1 MNTAAIKRLR
11 QKLKSGEA
19 TAGVWV
25 SLEAPSISEMAVAL
39 GLDWII
45 IDAEH
50 GHLDFGDIVAHL
62 RCVVRSDTVA
72 LVRIAELNSGLIKRV
87 LDCGADGVV
96 VPWIESAEQLRAA
109 VQFASYPP
117 QGTRG
122 IGAERATAWG
132 QAFVEHAATANEHVL
147 VVPIIETIR
156 AKQNLHELLSVAG
169 VDLFYFGPADYSASA
184 GYRGQWEGPGVAED
198 LLAMNDTLRRA
209 GKHTGVMTR
218 DAHDLRRRAEQGF
231 QLLGLGLDS
240 GLLIRALRQSLA
252 ALDRRPTMRADLSL
266 SVSPGSSSG
275 TGVAPHAKTE
285 PFRLALTAD
294 FYESNGQ
301 LSYRDVGL
309 DVLERDPRLAVE
321 RFDTHCGEVEPA
333 QLKGPHGVMVLTP
346 RVTAQS
352 LAQSD
357 TLLALG
363 RFGVGFDSVDVQ
375 ACTEHDVLLFI
386 AAGAVDH
393 SVAEATVLWMLALSH
408 HVRVKDAIVRET
420 RWHDRR
426 HFMGSELRERTL
438 GLIGCGGIGRAV
450 LRQLSGFDM
459 RPPLVFD
466 PHLSSASIA
475 ELGAR
480 SVTLDELLAQS
491 DFVSLHCPLN
501 ESTRNLIGARELA
514 LMRPTAYL
522 INTARGGIVDE
533 QALDHALRQ
542 QTIAG
547 AAMDC
552 FVGEPLTAP
561 PSYADLDNVLLAPHA
576 IAWTDELFRDIGR
589 TVCQGFVDL
598 LAGRVPRGV
607 VNPAVLERP
616 GFQAKWQRW
625 RR

>member
-11 QKLKSGEA
+11 QKLNSGEA
-19 TAGVWV
+19 TAGLWV
-25 SLEAPSISEMAVAL
+25 SLEAPNISEMAVAL

-50 GHLDFGDIVAHL
+50 GHLDWGDIVAHL

-109 VQFASYPP
+109 VQFAQYPQ

-132 QAFVEHAATANEHVL
+132 QAFVEHTATANEHVL
-147 VVPIIETIR
+147 VVPILETIR
-156 AKQNLHELLSVAG
+156 AKQNLNEILSVAG
-169 VDLFYFGPADYSASA
+169 VELFYFGPADYSASV

-198 LLAMNDTLRRA
+198 ILAMNDTLRRA
-209 GKHTGVMTR
+209 GKHTGIMTR

-240 GLLIRALRQSLA
+240 GLLIRALKQSLA
-252 ALDRRPTMRADLSL
+252 ALDRRPVMRADLSL
-266 SVSPGSSSG
+266 PASPAWVN
-275 TGVAPHAKTE
+275 VASATRSTPTE
-285 PFRLALTAD
+285 PFRLALSAD
-294 FYESNGQ
+294 FYEANGQ

-309 DVLERDPRLAVE
+309 DVLEREPRVVVE
-321 RFDTHCGEVEPA
+321 RFDTHRGEVEPP
-333 QLKGPHGVMVLTP
+333 QLNGPHGVMVLTP
-346 RVTAQS
+346 RITAQS
-352 LAQSD
+352 LAQSEQ
-357 TLLALG
+357 LLALG

-375 ACTEHDVLLFI
+375 ACTEQDVLLFI

-393 SVAEATVLWMLALSH
+393 SVAEATVLWMLALAH
-408 HVRVKDAIVRET
+408 HVRVKDALVREV
-420 RWHDRR
+420 RWHERR
-426 HFMGSELRERTL
+426 HFMGAELRERTL
-438 GLIGCGGIGRAV
+438 GIIGCGGIGRAV

-466 PHLSSASIA
+466 PQLSPEQIA

-501 ESTRNLIGARELA
+501 ESTRNLIGTRELA

-533 QALDHALRQ
+533 AALDSALRQ
-542 QTIAG
+542 RIIAG
-547 AAMDC
+547 AAIDC
-552 FVGEPLTAP
+552 FVGEPLTAA

-589 TVCQGFVDL
+589 AVCQGFVDL